1 MSTQPEFIKPSEVAR
16 RLSVST
22 QTVLNKGHSGE
33 WEWTKL
39 APRIYRFTE
48 EQYEAIAQGVT
59 ETPRRSR
66 KSKMHEALKVIS
78 RQSA

>member
-1 MSTQPEFIKPSEVAR
+1 MSHVPDPVEFIKPSEVAR
-16 RLSVST
+16 RLDVST

-48 EQYEAIAQGVT
+48 EQYEAIAQGVR
-59 ETPRRSR
+59 EPQRRSR
-66 KSKMHEALKVIS
+66 KSKMHAALKVIS
-78 RQSA
+78 R